1 MGYGVEMDEKAKDFL
16 VKKGWDEQ
24 YGARPL
30 RRAIQ
35 RYVEDDLADEIIKAV
50 ILPGDTVKITADDEK
65 IAFEIEK
72 GETSRQLE
80 EAFAGE
86 KCEV

>member
-1 MGYGVEMDEKAKDFL
+1 VAKDFL

-35 RYVEDDLADEIIKAV
+35 RYIEDDLADQIIKSD
-50 ILPGDTVKITADDEK
+50 ILPGDTLRITATEDNITFD
-65 IAFEIEK
+65 IEK
-72 GETSRQLE
+72 GETSKALD
-80 EAFAGE
+80 EALGKE
-86 KCEV
+86 K